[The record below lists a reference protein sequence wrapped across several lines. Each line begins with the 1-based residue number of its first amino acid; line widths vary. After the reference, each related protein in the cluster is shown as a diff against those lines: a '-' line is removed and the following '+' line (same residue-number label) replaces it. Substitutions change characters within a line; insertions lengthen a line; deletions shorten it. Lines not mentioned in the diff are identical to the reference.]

1 MGLERVFACVARVFY
16 YCEHRADRIETRSKL
31 PDMIETTPLTPPGAY
46 CTCVKAHDKTDGFV
60 AYEITVEGQTI
71 ELGPE
76 GVEQLAH
83 LLTEITRG
91 H

>member
-1 MGLERVFACVARVFY
+1 
-16 YCEHRADRIETRSKL
+16 
-31 PDMIETTPLTPPGAY
+31 MIEMTPLTPPGAY

-71 ELGPE
+71 ELEPE

-83 LLTEITRG
+83 LLTEITGG